1 MTDGLPKLFAA
12 IGSALALALLATK
25 GGPAFAQTAPDAGS
39 ILRDLNRTTP
49 QWNRPPVPSTP
60 LLPEEAAPLAK
71 QGQTVAVK
79 AFRIQASL
87 FPEATL
93 AALLQ
98 DYVGRN
104 CSLGELQEAAG
115 KISQFYRDH
124 DHLARAY
131 LPRQTIRDGIVEI
144 VVVEAKLGKISAEP
158 ADRTATRLWPEVAV
172 GTVLAAQAVGD
183 FLRPG
188 ALEDGLADLNALP
201 GVKAG
206 AVLEAGAKEGETDVL
221 VTVADTALINGVLQL
236 DNASVRSVGA
246 ERALLSMAVN
256 DAVGIGDQ
264 TTVIAVKSLGS
275 DFGRLSLS
283 APLGYSGLTLGVNG
297 SALHYAVAAR
307 VNVSRPEG
315 EATTLGLA
323 ASYPLYRDRGTALQ
337 MQSTFDHKRLVNA
350 VSALTSSANRL
361 DVGGLGLVAATADDW
376 LGGGLDNV
384 SLTGALGRL
393 DLSGNA
399 DNRDLD
405 RFGPRTAGVYGK
417 AALTASRVTPLRPD
431 TDLLV
436 SLAGQWAAK
445 NLDSSE
451 KFSLGGPTAIRAYPV
466 NEASGDEGAL
476 LSAELRHA
484 PLEDVLVAAFF
495 DAGVTVQSVRSW
507 SGAARRNTYPL
518 QGTGASASWSL
529 TRSVQLKVTL
539 AQRIGPN
546 PGADAAGHDS
556 DGRHER
562 TRLWGQ
568 LSYGF

>member
-1 MTDGLPKLFAA
+1 MCPG
-12 IGSALALALLATK
+12 
-25 GGPAFAQTAPDAGS
+25 
-39 ILRDLNRTTP
+39 R
-49 QWNRPPVPSTP
+49 
-60 LLPEEAAPLAK
+60 
-71 QGQTVAVK
+71 K
-79 AFRIQASL
+79 AR
-87 FPEATL
+87 
-93 AALLQ
+93 
-98 DYVGRN
+98 R
-104 CSLGELQEAAG
+104 
-115 KISQFYRDH
+115 R
-124 DHLARAY
+124 R
-131 LPRQTIRDGIVEI
+131 
-144 VVVEAKLGKISAEP
+144 
-158 ADRTATRLWPEVAV
+158 W
-172 GTVLAAQAVGD
+172 
-183 FLRPG
+183 
-188 ALEDGLADLNALP
+188 ALP
-201 GVKAG
+201 PAIRF
-206 AVLEAGAKEGETDVL
+206 T
-221 VTVADTALINGVLQL
+221 VT
-236 DNASVRSVGA
+236 
-246 ERALLSMAVN
+246 
-256 DAVGIGDQ
+256 
-264 TTVIAVKSLGS
+264 
-275 DFGRLSLS
+275 
-283 APLGYSGLTLGVNG
+283 
-297 SALHYAVAAR
+297 
-307 VNVSRPEG
+307 
-315 EATTLGLA
+315 
-323 ASYPLYRDRGTALQ
+323 RGTALQ

-384 SLTGALGRL
+384 SLTGALGR
-393 DLSGNA
+393 
-399 DNRDLD
+399 
-405 RFGPRTAGVYGK
+405 FGFVGQCRQPRPRSVCGRGRPGVYGK